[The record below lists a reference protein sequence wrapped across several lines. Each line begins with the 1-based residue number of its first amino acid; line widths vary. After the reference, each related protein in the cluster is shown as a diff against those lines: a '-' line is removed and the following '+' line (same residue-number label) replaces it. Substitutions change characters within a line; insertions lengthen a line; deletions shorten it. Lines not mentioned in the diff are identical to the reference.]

1 MLISDLF
8 KTASKGVTVNKSRS
22 LLTMLGIIIGVGAV
36 VLMTGIGKSMEGVIL
51 GQISII
57 GPDTMVI
64 MPGSQGPEGGPA
76 SVKSSFDA
84 LKISDVTALK
94 KLKTIDKIAPIIFV
108 SGEAVYGRERAAP
121 QITGAPPEY
130 FGNHVLEAT
139 QGRLT
144 DQSDEDS
151 ARNVVILGSD
161 TANDLFFTENPI
173 GKRIEV
179 ANRKFTVVGV
189 LKPVGTQF
197 FQNFDERI
205 IMPFSTAK
213 NIMGRN
219 YVDMIT
225 FQRIDDFDVAKSDVE
240 ALLRQRHGI
249 NVPEDGSTDNDDF
262 LVRTSAQAQ
271 DILGSVSLGL
281 TIFITMVA
289 GISLFVGGI
298 GIMNIMLVVVS
309 ERTHEIGLRKAIG
322 AKRMDI
328 LVQFLV
334 EAVLLTIIGGVIG
347 IICGIGFSFLIALIT
362 QKFLSVYSF
371 AISYPSIG
379 VALLMAVAT
388 GLIFGMYP
396 ANQASKLSP
405 IEALRYE

>member
-8 KTASKGVTVNKSRS
+8 QTASKGVTVNKSRS

-84 LKISDVTALK
+84 LKLSDVTALK
-94 KLKTIDKIAPIIFV
+94 KLKTIDKVAPIIFV
-108 SGEAVYGRERAAP
+108 SGDVSYGRERAAP

-130 FGNHVLEAT
+130 FGNHVLVAS

-144 DQSDEDS
+144 DQSDEEA
-151 ARNVVILGSD
+151 ARNVVLLGSD
-161 TANDLFFTENPI
+161 TAKDLFFTENPI

-213 NIMGRN
+213 NIMNRS

-249 NVPEDGSTDNDDF
+249 NVPEDESTDNDDF

-328 LVQFLV
+328 LIQFLV
-334 EAVLLTIIGGVIG
+334 EAVLLTLIGGLIG
-347 IICGIGFSFLIALIT
+347 IIGGIGFSYLIALIT
-362 QKFLSVYSF
+362 QKFLAVYSF
-371 AISYPSIG
+371 DISYPSIG

-388 GLIFGMYP
+388 GLIFGIYP